1 MRRVLLATI
10 SLLAFT
16 ATAAV
21 AADLPRQ
28 MPAKAPAFVPVGYNW
43 TGFYLGINGGYAW
56 GRSNWSGF
64 ATSPNPSG
72 GMVGGTIGYNWQGL
86 GSPWVFGLEGDLDW
100 TNIKSTFTDVT
111 CPTGCQTKN
120 TWLGTAR
127 GRIGYAWDRVMPYVT
142 GGLAVGDIKAN
153 QVGFAEVHDT
163 KAGWAVGAGIEAA
176 LAGNWTAKLEY
187 LHVDLG
193 KINCGAPVSC
203 SVPSRIG
210 FHADEVRAGV
220 NYRF

>member
-1 MRRVLLATI
+1 MRRVLLTTI
-10 SLLAFT
+10 SLLAIS
-16 ATAAV
+16 ATAVV

-28 MPAKAPAFVPVGYNW
+28 MPAKAPAFVPIAYNW

-56 GRSNWSGF
+56 GRSHWNGF
-64 ATSPNPSG
+64 GNNSDPSG
-72 GMVGGTIGYNWQGL
+72 GMVGGTIGYNWQAM
-86 GSPWVFGLEGDLDW
+86 GSPWVFGLEGDIDW
-100 TNIKSTFTDVT
+100 TNIKGTFTDIN

-120 TWLGTAR
+120 NWLGTAR
-127 GRIGYAWDRVMPYVT
+127 GRIGYAWDRVMPYIT
-142 GGLAVGDIKAN
+142 GGLAVGDIEAN
-153 QVGFAEVHDT
+153 QLGFAGVHDT
-163 KAGWAVGAGIEAA
+163 KAGWAAGGGVEAA

-193 KINCGAPVSC
+193 SINCGVLAC
-203 SVPSRIG
+203 TTPSRVG